1 MEFSKATLIGSIA
14 LLATLTISD
23 GLSAQAQQPSQP
35 EINKHAHYKVIDIGT
50 LGGPTNGLTFGARII
65 NRQGALAGGA
75 DTSIFNPVCGC
86 NFSHAVEWKS
96 GKLTDLGT
104 LPDGGNSFAGAIN
117 SRGILAGT
125 SENGTVDPATG
136 LNVFKAVTWQ
146 NSGITDLGTLGGLYS
161 LPNAINSNGQAA
173 GGAENTIPDK
183 DNLAAILTG
192 LPSPTQ
198 WHAALWQNGTV
209 QDLGTL
215 GDGPD
220 SGAVLVNEVG
230 QVDGGSYTSSVPDP
244 LTGIPPIHAFFW
256 ENGKMTDIPS
266 LGGAIASASGLNN
279 RGQVVG
285 TSTLAGELT
294 NHPFSW
300 YRGVL
305 TDIGTFGGDN
315 GAAYWVND
323 SGQVV
328 GEADFPGDAVHHA
341 FVWENGTMRDL
352 PPVGSAPCSNAFA
365 INSKGQVSGNSTD
378 CNGTGLGA
386 VLWEANGSTVDLNSF
401 IPPNSGITFNESVFV
416 GDGGEIAVEG
426 ALNGVS
432 RYFILVPDGDCDD
445 ACLGALAANRSEVV
459 SAHISFATGPGRPP
473 SADRGHAVQN
483 RLTQLYRSPT
493 SGRSH

>member
-1 MEFSKATLIGSIA
+1 MNSKVTLISSIA
-14 LLATLTISD
+14 LLATLLIPH
-23 GLSAQAQQPSQP
+23 GLSAQAQQSIQSQS
-35 EINKHAHYKVIDIGT
+35 NKHAHYKVIDIGT

-75 DTSIFNPVCGC
+75 DTSVFDPVCGC
-86 NFSHAVEWKS
+86 NFSHAVEWKN
-96 GKLTDLGT
+96 GELTDLGT
-104 LPDGGNSFAGAIN
+104 LPNGANSFAGAIN
-117 SRGILAGT
+117 SRGTLAGT
-125 SENGTVDPATG
+125 SEDGTVDPATG

-146 NSGITDLGTLGGLYS
+146 DGGISNLGTLGGLYS
-161 LPNAINSNGQAA
+161 LPNAINSRGQAA
-173 GGAENTIPDK
+173 GGAENTIPDE
-183 DNLAAILTG
+183 DNFAAIFTG

-198 WHAALWQNGTV
+198 WHAALWRNGRI

-220 SGAVLVNEVG
+220 SGAVLVNEAG

-256 ENGKMTDIPS
+256 ENGNMTDIPT
-266 LGGAIASASGLNN
+266 LGGVIASANGLNN

-285 TSTLAGELT
+285 TSTLSGELT

-323 SGQVV
+323 NGEVV
-328 GEADFPGDAVHHA
+328 GEADFQGDAIHHA
-341 FVWENGTMRDL
+341 FVWKNGVMKDL
-352 PPVGSAPCSNAFA
+352 PPVGNAPCSNAFA
-365 INSKGQVSGNSTD
+365 INSRGQVSGNSTD

-386 VLWEANGSTVDLNSF
+386 VLWEPNGSTVDLNSF

-445 ACLGALAANRSEVV
+445 ACLVSLAASRSQVV
-459 SAHISFATGPGRPP
+459 PNLRSSIPGFGSP
-473 SADRGHAVQN
+473 SADRGYEV
-483 RLTQLYRSPT
+483 RSRVMQLYRSPIF
-493 SGRSH
+493 GRSH